1 MEANVQIMD
10 LKVFFTLTQTTIS
23 CESCLTAAIKMSSGI
38 YTSCILMAVMASD
51 AAFIDI

>member
-1 MEANVQIMD
+1 MEADVQIME
-10 LKVFFTLTQTTIS
+10 LKIFFTLTLTTIS

-38 YTSCILMAVMASD
+38 YTSSILMAIMASD